1 MYALSWLP
9 FLGFHSFM
17 DLSCS
22 RSHNWSQAEVTWPHV
37 IMYIP
42 STDSLTARTAPC
54 LQSSCSI
61 FNFGREEEASA

>member
-1 MYALSWLP
+1 MAHVGWLAGWLP

-17 DLSCS
+17 DLS
-22 RSHNWSQAEVTWPHV
+22 WPQV

-61 FNFGREEEASA
+61 FSFGREEEASAWATCLATG